1 MRIAFLSRVQRR
13 FDHHTLNTEA
23 LGGTQAALLHLSRE
37 LAGLGHEVHIFAHE
51 SPDQICEGVHW
62 HPVPMLARFARQH
75 ALDMLI
81 PVADEPALKL
91 GIPARLTL
99 PWLHND
105 YSYLREELPDVRAEY
120 AQLLATRCDK
130 VLCLSPWHKQHL
142 QEVFQLPAEHLLVLP
157 NGIHPP
163 YFAAEPAPA
172 SPPRLLYTSNP
183 MRGLGRMLDLFARIQ
198 AQKPDL
204 ELHLYSSLRTWGS
217 AESKDQALAG
227 ELYQRAAA
235 QPGVFVHEPV
245 PPAQLGEVLSQGSLW
260 VYPQHALPPHP
271 LAPQIWEEHE
281 SFCIAALEA
290 QAAGLPVLSSARGG
304 LTAAVADGV
313 SGDLIAGDPLSETY
327 AESFVDR
334 CLTLLQDEAQRSKIA
349 QQARQR
355 ALNDFSWAAV
365 AQQLLAQSEDL
376 SVTRLQQSPI
386 TSPFAAPRLSVI
398 IPTYN
403 RARNLAY
410 CLESLTWQD
419 FKDFEVLICDDGS
432 SDNTRE
438 VVDRFRGRLNL
449 RYRWQP
455 DEGFRAAE
463 ARNMG
468 LRMARGKVIVFL
480 DSDLIVPRT
489 FLSAHWQ
496 AVQETPQALINSY
509 VYRMLQPIDD
519 DLGLPPEEY
528 IPKHREILKIDGRD
542 RYQLFERKGLI
553 EESYFLDSNAL
564 SVTRELITQLGGF
577 DPEFVGWGHEDTELG
592 YRIARHGI
600 PMRLIKAGTEAY
612 HLYHAVSD
620 SKEEERLEN
629 WDRLTEKYNIAKWY
643 FPLWELPVEGE
654 VHCDFQGTP
663 PPQGLSAELSAAW
676 VLRTG
681 HTVPQEA
688 HHYRLEVHDGILTG
702 IEPMPPLQYV
712 LPAATDNTELIS

>member
-13 FDHHTLNTEA
+13 FDHHTLQTEA

-37 LAGLGHEVHIFAHE
+37 LAALGHEVHIFAHE
-51 SPDQICEGVHW
+51 SQEQVCEGVHW

-75 ALDMLI
+75 ALDLLI
-81 PVADEPALKL
+81 PVADELALKL

-105 YSYLREELPDVRAEY
+105 YTYLREELPDVRVEY

-130 VLCLSPWHKQHL
+130 VLCVSPWHKQHL
-142 QEVFQLPAEHLLVLP
+142 KEIFQLPAEHLLVLP
-157 NGIHPP
+157 NGIYPP
-163 YFAAEPAPA
+163 YFKAEPTPA

-183 MRGLGRMLDLFARIQ
+183 MRGLGRMLDLFERLQ
-198 AQKPDL
+198 AQKPDV

-217 AESKDQALAG
+217 SASKNEALAG
-227 ELYQRAAA
+227 ELYARASAM
-235 QPGVFVHEPV
+235 PGVMVHEPV
-245 PPAQLGEVLSQGSLW
+245 PPAQLGEVLSQGNLW

-290 QAAGLPVLSSARGG
+290 QAAGLPVISSARGG

-313 SGDLIAGDPLSETY
+313 SGHLIAGDPLSEAY
-327 AESFVDR
+327 AEAFVAY
-334 CLTLLQDEAQRSKIA
+334 CLALLQDEVQRAQLGKA
-349 QQARQR
+349 ARQR
-355 ALNDFSWAAV
+355 ALNTFSWAAV
-365 AQQLLAQSEDL
+365 AQQLLAQLEEL
-376 SVTRLQQSPI
+376 PVTRSQQAPL
-386 TSPFAAPRLSVI
+386 TSPFGAPRLSVI

-438 VVDRFRGRLNL
+438 VVDSFRGRLNL

-455 DEGFRAAE
+455 DQGFRAAE

-480 DSDLIVPRT
+480 DSDLIVPKT

-496 AVQETPQALINSY
+496 AIQETPQALINSY
-509 VYRMLQPIDD
+509 VYRMLEPIDD

-528 IPKHREILKIDGRD
+528 IPKHRKILKIDGRD
-542 RYQLFERKGLI
+542 RYQLFEREGLI

-577 DPEFVGWGHEDTELG
+577 DADFVGWGHEDTELG

-612 HLYHAVSD
+612 HLYHAVSET
-620 SKEEERLEN
+620 KEEERRDN
-629 WDRLTEKYNIAKWY
+629 WGRLTEKYGIGNWY
-643 FPLWELPVEGE
+643 LPLWELPVEGQ
-654 VHCDFQGTP
+654 VHCSYHGSP
-663 PPQGLSAELSAAW
+663 PPQGLSTSLSAAW
-676 VLRTG
+676 ILRTG
-681 HTVPQEA
+681 HEVPLDS
-688 HHYRLEVHDGILTG
+688 HHYQLIVDKGVLKEIRPVPALQFL
-702 IEPMPPLQYV
+702 PPE
-712 LPAATDNTELIS
+712 TIDISK